1 MDIVNFYSIGDPIY
15 ANGIPAG
22 TTIISKNNMGVGTW
36 RFGLSNIPDITLL
49 GDFFIYGSYD
59 NPSGAWPMTLSGTST
74 LNHTISFK
82 ENVKGWVS
90 FKSFLPENA
99 LSMGNDYYT
108 FKNGNLWRHHEE
120 TPGFDRNTFYN
131 PEDSPREGNY
141 TNSSVEVV
149 LNDLPSSIKDFHT
162 LNYEGSQSKIHKF
175 VNTADGTVVLQHQP
189 TTIYTD
195 QSYYNLTD
203 KNGWYVDGIYTDK
216 EEGYIKEF
224 LEKEGKW
231 YNNINRTID
240 KSLEKA
246 DTGDFTFQ
254 GIGIVEIA
262 GCTNPNADNYD
273 PNATV
278 DDGSCDNGAG
288 PIDDFTG
295 GFDTGDGLVGGCT
308 NPAADNYDGSAAFD
322 DGSCT
327 FTVYGC
333 ADKDATNWYV
343 DINGPLPQNV
353 TLVDDGSCTYG
364 VSGLP
369 GCTDPTADNYDS
381 NAVVDD
387 GSCTYGPADNSSG
400 GPTGAAP
407 PPDNSGNGGS
417 EPSPRLG
424 NSDDEEEIMG
434 VTTPAREVRTTRNR
448 Y

>member
-49 GDFFIYGSYD
+49 GDFFIYGSSD
-59 NPSGAWPMTLSGTST
+59 NPSGAWPMTLSGAST

-108 FKNGNLWRHHEE
+108 FKNGNLWRHHSEHPS
-120 TPGFDRNTFYN
+120 TNRNTFY
-131 PEDSPREGNY
+131 DSSDWADRNNY

-149 LNDLPSSIKDFHT
+149 LNDLPSSIKDFQT

-175 VNTADGTVVLQHQP
+175 ASTAEGTLHVSDIYQP
-189 TTIYTD
+189 TTTYTD
-195 QSYYNLTD
+195 QEYYNLTD

-231 YNNINRTID
+231 YNNISRTID
-240 KSLEKA
+240 ISLEKA

-254 GIGIVEIA
+254 GIGVVGIA
-262 GCTNPNADNYD
+262 GCMNPNASNYNA
-273 PNATV
+273 NATV
-278 DDGSCDNGAG
+278 DDGSCILAVPGG
-288 PIDDFTG
+288 TTL
-295 GFDTGDGLVGGCT
+295 GFDTSGGIIEGCMDQSAT
-308 NPAADNYDGSAAFD
+308 NYDPNANVQPVGICIYPQS
-322 DGSCT
+322 
-327 FTVYGC
+327 VLGC
-333 ADKDATNWYV
+333 IDPQAVNY
-343 DINGPLPQNV
+343 NPLAN
-353 TLVDDGSCTYG
+353 VDDGSCFYPIG
-364 VSGLP
+364 
-369 GCTDPTADNYDS
+369 N
-381 NAVVDD
+381 N
-387 GSCTYGPADNSSG
+387 GPA
-400 GPTGAAP
+400 GAAP

-424 NSDDEEEIMG
+424 NPDDEEE
-434 VTTPAREVRTTRNR
+434 TTSIITPIRRGGTT